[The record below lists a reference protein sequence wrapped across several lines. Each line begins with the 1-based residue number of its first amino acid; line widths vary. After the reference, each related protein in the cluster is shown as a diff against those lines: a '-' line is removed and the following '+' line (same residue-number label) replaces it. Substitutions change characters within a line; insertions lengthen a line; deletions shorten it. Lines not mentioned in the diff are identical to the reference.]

1 MRANLHACPD
11 MTCRD
16 GSLVPGAMTGYPESR
31 TYAQLAPTPID
42 LDVLERRRASVT
54 ATMLRGR
61 SYEQKA
67 GIVVGVRRDVLPLIE
82 AGLIRS
88 VIDTL
93 CAMKGTA
100 QPHTLLDS
108 GSTIGKVV
116 IYNQ

>member
-1 MRANLHACPD
+1 
-11 MTCRD
+11 
-16 GSLVPGAMTGYPESR
+16 MTGYPQSR

-67 GIVVGVRRDVLPLIE
+67 EIVVGVRRDVLPLIE

-88 VIDTL
+88 VIDTTSD
-93 CAMKGTA
+93 AKGHHFTEA
-100 QPHTLLDS
+100 L
-108 GSTIGKVV
+108 V
-116 IYNQ
+116 IDGAFQAR

>member
-1 MRANLHACPD
+1 

-16 GSLVPGAMTGYPESR
+16 GSLVAGATTGYPQSH

-42 LDVLERRRASVT
+42 LDALMSRGASVT

-67 GIVVGVRRDVLPLIE
+67 EIVAGVRREVLPLIE

-88 VIDTL
+88 VIDTS
-93 CAMKGTA
+93 CPMKGTA

-116 IYNQ
+116 LDNQ

>member
-1 MRANLHACPD
+1 MRANLHGGPD

-16 GSLVPGAMTGYPESR
+16 GSLVPGAMTGYPQSR

-42 LDVLERRRASVT
+42 LDVLMRRRASVT

-67 GIVVGVRRDVLPLIE
+67 EIVGVRRDVLPLIE

-93 CAMKGTA
+93 CPMKGTA

-116 IYNQ
+116 LYNQ